1 MAGVQRNGVYRLDRS
16 SVLDI
21 EDLKKIREDE
31 PFVKLLNYLVPG
43 LLEKAEL
50 AEKAVERPD
59 ERTVARSGYF
69 LSIIS
74 ESCKKVITEPTP
86 LFRK

>member
-21 EDLKKIREDE
+21 EDLKKNREDE

-50 AEKAVERPD
+50 PEKAVERPD
-59 ERTVARSGYF
+59 ERTVARSGY
-69 LSIIS
+69 LS
-74 ESCKKVITEPTP
+74 
-86 LFRK
+86 